1 MVAPFRKYSCL
12 LGAVKH
18 YDWRMSTDGVQ
29 TNFRL
34 PPELRAKLEEARAA
48 SGRTLTQEIVIRL
61 EASFASDPVE
71 DLKREV
77 QDLKQQF
84 VSFSRKR
91 R

>member
-1 MVAPFRKYSCL
+1 MEGVTRADPLLVHIRMPADLKARLDEAAVA
-12 LGAVKH
+12 A
-18 YDWRMSTDGVQ
+18 D
-29 TNFRL
+29 
-34 PPELRAKLEEARAA
+34 
-48 SGRTLTQEIVIRL
+48 RTLTAEIVRRL
-61 EASFASDPVE
+61 EESFGAPDPVE